1 MIRVQKTSDV
11 SSPLPCNT
19 RQDHSASDAPI
30 HLIPL
35 TTMKL
40 PASLVTIHPYFK
52 IHPGKEEQV
61 AAVLE
66 EFVAKTRSEAKC
78 LFYEFS
84 CLEDVVFC
92 REGYEGAEGVNHHL
106 ENIGE
111 VLAEML
117 TVSDLTR
124 LEFHG
129 PSEEIDQLR
138 GPLGH
143 LNADWFVLR
152 CGI

>member
-1 MIRVQKTSDV
+1 M
-11 SSPLPCNT
+11 
-19 RQDHSASDAPI
+19 
-30 HLIPL
+30 
-35 TTMKL
+35 
-40 PASLVTIHPYFK
+40 
-52 IHPGKEEQV
+52 

-66 EFVAKTRSEAKC
+66 KFVTETRGEARC

-84 CLEDVVFC
+84 SSGDIVFC

-117 TVSDLTR
+117 TGSDLMR

-129 PSEEIDQLR
+129 PAEELDVLR
-138 GPLGH
+138 GPLAH
-143 LNADWFVLR
+143 LNAEWYVLR